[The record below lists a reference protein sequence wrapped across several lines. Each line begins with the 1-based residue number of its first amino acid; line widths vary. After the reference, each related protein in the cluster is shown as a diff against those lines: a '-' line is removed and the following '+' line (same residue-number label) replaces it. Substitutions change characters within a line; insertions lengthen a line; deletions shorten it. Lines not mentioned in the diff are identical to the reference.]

1 MMKERPAQMPA
12 DIVISA
18 STALLGVLLGFGT
31 AFALWSQ
38 LHRTTVPDVLT
49 ASVVALAAGLI
60 LVGFAIQNFSV
71 RLFLVVAACSLALA
85 FFAGSPAFA
94 AIAQ

>member
-12 DIVISA
+12 EIVIGV
-18 STALLGVLLGFGT
+18 STALLGILVGLGT

-49 ASVVALAAGLI
+49 ASVVALATGLI
-60 LVGFAIQNFSV
+60 LIGFAVQNFSV
-71 RLFLVVAACSLALA
+71 RLFLIVAACSLALA
-85 FFAGSPAFA
+85 FFAGSPAFT